1 MKAKSALAAIYIL
14 CLAGCYTPN
23 YERLSAHVGTLV
35 RPDMPMDA
43 AVKTLEADGFSCS
56 PAAPT
61 PSKTC
66 SKMRQRL
73 LPSTCIE
80 RVNLYT
86 SQIGTQVER
95 VEVPGIAC
103 AGF

>member
-1 MKAKSALAAIYIL
+1 MTKSALAATYIF

-23 YERLSAHVGTLV
+23 YGRLSAHVGTLV
-35 RPDMPMDA
+35 RPDMPMDE

-66 SKMRQRL
+66 ARMRQRL
-73 LPSTCIE
+73 LPSTCVE
-80 RVNLYT
+80 RVNLYI
-86 SQIGTQVER
+86 SQIRSEVEL